1 MNNMFISRLNVREH
15 AHGVT
20 SRKDV
25 SKDVQDRKWD
35 AVKLWNQ
42 SSFREEEVVKIQR
55 MINSEVMIIILAV
68 MVWFAWITLVWHS
81 QI

>member
-1 MNNMFISRLNVREH
+1 MLISRLNVREH
-15 AHGVT
+15 AHGVI

-35 AVKLWNQ
+35 AVKWNQ

-68 MVWFAWITLVWHS
+68 MVWFSWITLVWHS